1 MRINAIQN
9 QIQPNQLLTK
19 KVSKRNEPVLQPEP
33 TEPAFKGA
41 KGAFKGLCGGYMAGI
56 LIFVGGAISAGAAL
70 PAIAA
75 CAGIIGCGAAG
86 AAAGNKIEDKV
97 DNIIEKHRRNKN

>member
-9 QIQPNQLLTK
+9 RIQPNLTK
-19 KVSKRNEPVLQPEP
+19 KISTRNEPVLQPEP
-33 TEPAFKGA
+33 TGPAFKGA
-41 KGAFKGLCGGYMAGI
+41 KGAFKGMCGGYMAGI
-56 LIFVGGAISAGAAL
+56 LIFAGGALSGGLAL

-75 CAGIIGCGAAG
+75 CAGILGCGAAG

-97 DNIIEKHRRNKN
+97 DDLIDKHKKNKK